1 MITILGDVTLPMTQ
15 PYPLA
20 HCRPRRANPKTRVR
34 RWWGLATLVLG
45 LSLCLALPAR
55 AQEVK
60 TIEPSGQWQGQHGVL
75 SLMLTG
81 DALSFC
87 YSAVFGA
94 TGHLCDGVGVAG
106 LEKDREY
113 HYLDDQ
119 GRVAFIVTEQGV
131 TMKTVEGVPSFCG
144 ANWPG
149 DEFTRDGYKPVQ
161 RCRVAEPK
169 IHFHVAEPAPPE
181 PRRAY
186 VLKGDRVE
194 VVPACFEGG
203 DAWVLA
209 RYKGAK
215 ATTVGLLKKDALEC
229 REENRP

>member
-1 MITILGDVTLPMTQ
+1 MFMTLQHRRAIGRPGDDNPKI
-15 PYPLA
+15 
-20 HCRPRRANPKTRVR
+20 PRRHRQ
-34 RWWGLATLVLG
+34 GLAALVLG
-45 LSLCLALPAR
+45 LSLCLTPPAQ

-60 TIEPSGQWQGQHGVL
+60 TIDPSGQWQGQHGVL

-161 RCRVAEPK
+161 RCTVAEPK
-169 IHFHVAEPAPPE
+169 IHFHVVEPAPPE

-186 VLKGDRVE
+186 VLKGNRVE

-209 RYKGAK
+209 RFKGAK
-215 ATTVGLLKKDALEC
+215 LTTVGLLKKDALEC
-229 REENRP
+229 RE